1 MQIGLLAKAMRAT
14 GDESRLRLLR
24 LCADGPASVSQLAA
38 ALGDSEPNVSRQL
51 KQLAQ
56 AGLVGRERRGQSV
69 EYSLDG
75 ASPAVRALAHPLLA
89 ALDDD
94 DAQLRKARAVLE
106 AAGTQAAAGSGGVR
120 RRASGP
126 AAADDARGTNVAVES
141 EQRFGRALAAAL
153 ARDGAAPPPGR
164 VLVLGEPRSEPL
176 EWIGAP
182 NAFSRRSAVRNRGG
196 RFDAVW
202 IDHTSGPP
210 FVRLPAIA
218 RELAVARR
226 ALADGGCVWIA
237 VDYDVLEA
245 RAPAYEQPLQRLRSL
260 LVGAG
265 FSCASLVPV
274 EAGGRHALLA
284 RSGPTR
290 PKPASAS
297 AGDA

>member
-1 MQIGLLAKAMRAT
+1 MQIDVLARAMRAT

-75 ASPAVRALAHPLLA
+75 AAPAVRAFAHPLLA
-89 ALDDD
+89 ALDEDD
-94 DAQLRKARAVLE
+94 PQLRKARAVLD
-106 AAGTQAAAGSGGVR
+106 AAGGHAAPVTTTSTGTT
-120 RRASGP
+120 P
-126 AAADDARGTNVAVES
+126 TAAEPG
-141 EQRFGRALAAAL
+141 QRFGRALAAAL
-153 ARDGAAPPPGR
+153 SRDGAGPRPGR
-164 VLVLGEPRSEPL
+164 VLILGEPRSEPL
-176 EWIGAP
+176 EWIGAA
-182 NAFSRRSAVRNRGG
+182 NVFSRRAALRNRGRG
-196 RFDAVW
+196 FDAVW

-210 FVRLPAIA
+210 FARIPALT

-226 ALADGGCVWIA
+226 ALADGGIVWLA
-237 VDYDVLEA
+237 VDYDVLES

-260 LVGAG
+260 LLGAG

-284 RSGPTR
+284 RSGPTHSN
-290 PKPASAS
+290 PASVP
-297 AGDA
+297 AGEP